1 MKINSTTLSEKQ
13 ELLLSRYHDGE
24 LGFWSARKAKS
35 LLSKSKAANQFV
47 AELTALTGDLK
58 ASAVQPKDSQLLWNG
73 IANRIEQEERNS
85 LYLGE
90 RRSPDVPE
98 KRKAIWE
105 SYPILS
111 GLGAATAAFMLGI
124 IFQTGY
130 LNQNSQPAGTQ
141 IASTVQTQ
149 TTQSQAVRK
158 LASNQINNV
167 PISLP
172 VSTELARRQ
181 SERRRLEI
189 DWVKS
194 DGRVEMIGATE
205 GPQIIWVRRPKKS
218 ATNNLNNL
226 REQLN

>member
-1 MKINSTTLSEKQ
+1 MKTNSTTLSEQQ

-24 LGFWSARKAKS
+24 LGFWSERKAKK
-35 LLSKSKAANQFV
+35 LLSKSEVANQFV
-47 AELTALTGDLK
+47 AELAALTGDLK
-58 ASAVQPKDSQLLWNG
+58 ATAMQPKESELLWKG

-90 RRSPDVPE
+90 RRADVAE

-105 SYPILS
+105 AYPILS

-130 LNQNSQPAGTQ
+130 LNQNSQPTGTQ
-141 IASTVQTQ
+141 IASTQPVQ
-149 TTQSQAVRK
+149 SVPR

-172 VSTELARRQ
+172 VSTEVARRQ
-181 SERRRLEI
+181 SDRRRLEI

-194 DGRVEMIGATE
+194 DGRVQMIGATE

-218 ATNNLNNL
+218 ATNNLDNL
-226 REQLN
+226 REKLN

>member
-1 MKINSTTLSEKQ
+1 MKTNSTTLSEQQ

-24 LGFWSARKAKS
+24 LGFWSERKAKQ
-35 LLSKSKAANQFV
+35 LLSKSEEANQFV
-47 AELTALTGDLK
+47 AELAALTGDLK
-58 ASAVQPKDSQLLWNG
+58 ATAMQPKESELLWKG

-90 RRSPDVPE
+90 RRADVAE

-105 SYPILS
+105 AYPILS

-130 LNQNSQPAGTQ
+130 FNQNSQPTGTQ
-141 IASTVQTQ
+141 IASTQPVQ
-149 TTQSQAVRK
+149 SVPR

-172 VSTELARRQ
+172 VSTEVARRQ
-181 SERRRLEI
+181 SDRRRLEI

-194 DGRVEMIGATE
+194 DGRVQMIGATE

-218 ATNNLNNL
+218 ATNNLDNL
-226 REQLN
+226 REKLN